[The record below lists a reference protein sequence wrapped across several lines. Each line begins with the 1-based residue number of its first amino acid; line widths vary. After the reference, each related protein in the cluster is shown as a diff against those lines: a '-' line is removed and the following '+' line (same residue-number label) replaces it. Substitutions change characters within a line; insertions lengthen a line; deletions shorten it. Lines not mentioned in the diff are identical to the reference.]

1 MLDGKPITQV
11 ELLAFLERL
20 EEGGPIPAE
29 QTEEEAEASWQKYKK
44 DNNIEQ
50 SFAMLVQK
58 GVDKILDSG
67 NLTAEEYLELLP
79 TRKKSILEA
88 TKRRFLIKIFR
99 FSVWDERK
107 VNKIQ

>member
-1 MLDGKPITQV
+1 MLDGKPMTQV

-20 EEGGPIPAE
+20 EEEGPIPAE
-29 QTEEEAEASWQKYKK
+29 QTEEEAEAS
-44 DNNIEQ
+44 
-50 SFAMLVQK
+50 AMLVQK
-58 GVDKILDSG
+58 GVDKILDGG

-107 VNKIQ
+107 VNKI